1 MKDVLR
7 NIIETVPGNL
17 NRTLLA
23 REYLQARV
31 LQALQDNGAFQ
42 RWAFVGGTALRFLF
56 SIPRFSE
63 DLDFCLVDKGQ
74 NADFSGAMSSVESL
88 FKKEAYD
95 VSIKAK
101 VEKTVASAFIK
112 YLGLLYEI
120 GLSPHARQAF
130 SIKIEVDTNP
140 PAGAVT
146 QTSLVRRHV
155 TLNLL
160 HYDKASLLAGKLHA
174 LFTRR
179 YTKGRDLFDLIWYLA
194 DGSWPA
200 PNCTLLNA
208 ALAQTGWKGPVVTAE
223 NWRSLLVERF
233 DKFNWEAAHMDVLQF
248 LERPEDAKLI
258 TRENFRSLVRAGYMK
273 SGRPE
278 AC

>member
-1 MKDVLR
+1 MKDVLKS
-7 NIIETVPGNL
+7 ILETVPGDL
-17 NRTLLA
+17 NKTLVV
-23 REYLQARV
+23 REYLQARI
-31 LQALQDNGAFQ
+31 LQALQDDGVFQ
-42 RWAFVGGTALRFLF
+42 RWAFLGGTALRFLY

-63 DLDFCLVDKGQ
+63 DLDFSLVDIGKD
-74 NADFSGAMSSVESL
+74 ADFSGALKSIESL

-101 VEKTVASAFIK
+101 AEKTVASAFIK
-112 YLGLLYEI
+112 FRGLLYEI
-120 GLSPHARQAF
+120 GLSPQASQVF

-174 LFTRR
+174 LLTRR

-194 DGSWPA
+194 DRSWPV

-208 ALAQTGWKGPVVTAE
+208 ALAQTGWKGPVVTTE
-223 NWRSLLVERF
+223 NWRSLLIERF
-233 DKFNWEAAHMDVLQF
+233 DKFNWETAREDVLPF
-248 LERPEDAKLI
+248 LERPENAALI
-258 TRENFRSLVRAGYMK
+258 TRENLESLVR
-273 SGRPE
+273 PTD
-278 AC
+278 

>member
-7 NIIETVPGNL
+7 GVLDTVSGGL
-17 NRTLLA
+17 NKTLIA

-31 LQALQDNGAFQ
+31 LQALQDQGAFQ
-42 RWAFVGGTALRFLF
+42 RWAFVGGTALRFLY

-63 DLDFCLVDKGQ
+63 DLDFSLVDSGK
-74 NADFSGAMSSVESL
+74 NANFSGAMRSVKSL
-88 FKKEAYD
+88 FKREAYD
-95 VSIKAK
+95 VSIAAK
-101 VEKTVASAFIK
+101 DEKTVASAFIK
-112 YLGLLYEI
+112 FPGLLYEI
-120 GLSPHARQAF
+120 GLSPHASQVF

-194 DGSWPA
+194 DRSWPV
-200 PNCTLLNA
+200 PNCSLLNA
-208 ALAQTGWKGPVVTAE
+208 ALAQTGWPGPAVTAE
-223 NWRSLLVERF
+223 NWRGLLNDRLV
-233 DKFNWEAAHMDVLQF
+233 KFNWEAARADVQPF
-248 LERPEDAKLI
+248 LERQEDAALI
-258 TRENFRSLVRAGYMK
+258 TKDNLESLVK
-273 SGRPE
+273 TTD
-278 AC
+278 

>member
-1 MKDVLR
+1 MKDVLKS
-7 NIIETVPGNL
+7 ILETVPGDL
-17 NRTLLA
+17 NKTLVA

-31 LQALQDNGAFQ
+31 LQALQDQGAFQ

-63 DLDFCLVDKGQ
+63 DLDFSLVDSGKD
-74 NADFSGAMSSVESL
+74 ADFSGALESIESL
-88 FKKEAYD
+88 FRKEAYD

-101 VEKTVASAFIK
+101 AEKTVASAFIK
-112 YLGLLYEI
+112 FPGLLYEI
-120 GLSPHARQAF
+120 GLSPQASQVF

-140 PAGAVT
+140 PAGAVI

-174 LFTRR
+174 LLTRR

-194 DGSWPA
+194 DCSWPA

-208 ALAQTGWKGPVVTAE
+208 ALAQTGWEGPVVTTE
-223 NWRSLLVERF
+223 NWRSLLNERLA
-233 DKFNWEAAHMDVLQF
+233 KFNWETARADVQPF
-248 LERPEDAKLI
+248 LERPEDATLI
-258 TRENFRSLVRAGYMK
+258 TRENLESLVQTTG
-273 SGRPE
+273 
-278 AC
+278 

>member
-7 NIIETVPGNL
+7 GVLDTVPGDL
-17 NRTLLA
+17 NKTQVA

-31 LQALQDNGAFQ
+31 LQALQDQGAFQ

-63 DLDFCLVDKGQ
+63 DLYFSLVDIGKD
-74 NADFSGAMSSVESL
+74 ADFNGAIESVESL

-101 VEKTVASAFIK
+101 GEKTVVSAFIK
-112 YLGLLYEI
+112 FDGLLYEM
-120 GLSPHARQAF
+120 GLSPQASQVF

-160 HYDKASLLAGKLHA
+160 HHDKASLLAGKLHA
-174 LFTRR
+174 LLTRR
-179 YTKGRDLFDLIWYLA
+179 YTKGRDLYDLIWYLA
-194 DGSWPA
+194 DRSWPV
-200 PNCTLLNA
+200 PNCALLNA
-208 ALAQTGWKGPVVTAE
+208 ALAQTGWEGPVVTPE
-223 NWRSLLVERF
+223 NWRGLLNERLAKF
-233 DKFNWEAAHMDVLQF
+233 DWESARTDVQPF
-248 LERPEDAKLI
+248 LERPEDAALI
-258 TRENFRSLVRAGYMK
+258 TRENLESLVKPTG
-273 SGRPE
+273 
-278 AC
+278 

>member
-7 NIIETVPGNL
+7 GILETVPGDL
-17 NRTLLA
+17 NKTRMA

-31 LQALQDNGAFQ
+31 LQALQDDGVFQ
-42 RWAFVGGTALRFLF
+42 RWAFLGGTALRFLF

-63 DLDFCLVDKGQ
+63 DLDFSLVDKGL
-74 NADFSGAMSSVESL
+74 NAEFSGAMRSVESL
-88 FKKEAYD
+88 FKKETYD

-101 VEKTVASAFIK
+101 AEKTVASAFIK
-112 YLGLLYEI
+112 FPGLLYEI
-120 GLSPHARQAF
+120 GLSQQARQVF
-130 SIKIEVDTNP
+130 SIKIKVDTNP
-140 PAGAVT
+140 PSGAVM

-174 LFTRR
+174 LLTRH

-194 DGSWPA
+194 DRSWPL
-200 PNCTLLNA
+200 PNFTLLNA
-208 ALAQTGWKGPVVTAE
+208 ALAQTEWTGPAVTTE
-223 NWRSLLVERF
+223 NWHGLLNERLA
-233 DKFNWEAAHMDVLQF
+233 KFNWEVARADVLQF

-258 TRENFRSLVRAGYMK
+258 TRENLESLLV
-273 SGRPE
+273 
-278 AC
+278 

>member
-7 NIIETVPGNL
+7 GILETVPGDL
-17 NRTLLA
+17 NKTLLA
-23 REYLQARV
+23 REYLQARI
-31 LQALQDNGAFQ
+31 LQALQDQGAFQ

-63 DLDFCLVDKGQ
+63 DLDFSLVDKGQ
-74 NADFSGAMSSVESL
+74 NADFSGAINSIESL

-101 VEKTVASAFIK
+101 GEKTVASAFIK
-112 YLGLLYEI
+112 FHGLLYEI
-120 GLSPHARQAF
+120 GLSPNASQVF

-140 PAGAVT
+140 PSGAVT

-194 DGSWPA
+194 DRSWPA

-208 ALAQTGWKGPVVTAE
+208 ALAQTGWEGAVVTAK
-223 NWRSLLVERF
+223 NWRGLLIERF
-233 DKFNWEAAHMDVLQF
+233 DKFNWETAREDVQPF
-248 LERPEDAKLI
+248 LERPEDARLI
-258 TRENFRSLVRAGYMK
+258 TRENLESLVKTTG
-273 SGRPE
+273 
-278 AC
+278 